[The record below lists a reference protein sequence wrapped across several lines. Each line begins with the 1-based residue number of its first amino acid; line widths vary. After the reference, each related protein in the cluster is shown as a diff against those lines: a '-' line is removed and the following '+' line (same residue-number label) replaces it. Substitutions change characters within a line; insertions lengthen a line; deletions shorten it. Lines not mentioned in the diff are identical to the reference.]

1 MTILAGTA
9 VFAACQEKEEDLGPA
24 RISVSPTELS
34 FEAPESSKSV
44 ELTATRDWTVQSSPD
59 WVALSVSSGEASTK
73 AQTISVS
80 VNENKSN
87 NRDGEVI
94 FTIGL
99 SKATLKVSQV
109 GPGGVLDNGD
119 GTLEKPYSVA
129 GVVEYVNS
137 LGSDVQSPNSVYV
150 KGLISTVETTFEG
163 SGTYG
168 NATFNMV
175 DSQGSSVVF
184 KAFQTYYLGNRKWV
198 SGDKEVKTGDEVI
211 VYGPV
216 VNYKGNTPET
226 AGKGASFIYSLN
238 GVSEGGTGGDAGTPE
253 GDGSVDNPYNVAAAL
268 AKAKETGETATA
280 ETYYIKGIISSVE
293 EQYGTQFGNATF
305 NLVDEGSNASFKAF
319 RIQYFN
325 NKRWTEGGLQVKE
338 GDEAVICGKIVNFR
352 GNTPETE
359 QGSGYLYSLNGEK
372 GSEEPAG
379 TPEGEGTLEKP
390 YNVAAAIN
398 AVKDLTWTSTTEYQ
412 KVGPY
417 YITGKVS
424 AVNDGYSKNTFGN
437 GTFEI
442 VDEEGGASFKV
453 YRAMY
458 LGNQQWTAALGEDV
472 KVGDVVVVYAELM
485 NYRGNTPETV
495 QNGGYLYSL
504 NGKTAPETP
513 TPTPGEP
520 KGTGTE
526 ADPYNPAA
534 ANAVAK
540 ALSWT
545 AKDDYEKTDPV
556 YVKGKITSIKE
567 AFSAQFGN
575 ASFYISED
583 GDASSET
590 FYAFRVLYF
599 GGEMWKAGDME
610 LKVGDEVVIYA
621 PLMNYHGDTPETVD
635 KQGYIV
641 SINGVTGGETPGPV
655 DPEMAE
661 PAGTGTEEDPFN
673 VAAAIAKAQET
684 GTVATEVE
692 YYITGTV
699 YGTADVSGEHGNATF
714 AIIDKGYPSAPF
726 TLYRIKSFGG
736 AAFTGKESIKAGDE
750 VVVKGQIVNY
760 QDKTPEISY
769 AGSVVLINGKTEFD
783 EVDPGEVPDSDFGSN
798 VTWQLGDAAATQ
810 TAVVNGTEDVSILKL
825 GTSKKTGS
833 ATLSIPSGSTRISF
847 YAISWNKAVSTVVF
861 KAGGKELGT
870 ISPAANSGL
879 QNNPPYSLTV
889 SEGDYY
895 EIELDGATTV
905 TVETSGTNP
914 RAALFGIQAR

>member
-137 LGSDVQSPNSVYV
+137 LGSDVQSSNSVYV
-150 KGLISTVETTFEG
+150 KGLVSTVETTFEG

-198 SGDKEVKTGDEVI
+198 SGDKEVKSGDEVI

-238 GVSEGGTGGDAGTPE
+238 GETEGGNTEIDYENAPEKTVAEFLAAADKGTYYKLSGTVGGSINTQYGNFDLTDDTGTVYVYGTKNITEYASRLVAGAQVTLAAHYDYYEKNQKHEAVDAYILSISGGQTPGSDTPADPE
-253 GDGSVDNPYNVAAAL
+253 GTGTENDPFNVGAAIAM
-268 AKAKETGETATA
+268 AQRTGETATS
-280 ETYYIKGIISSVE
+280 EVYYIKGKISSIE

-319 RIQYFN
+319 RVKYFN
-325 NKRWTEGGLQVKE
+325 DEKWTEGGLQVKV
-338 GDEAVICGKIVNFR
+338 GDEVVICGKIVNFK

-359 QGSGYLYSLNGEK
+359 QGSGYLYSLNGNK
-372 GSEEPAG
+372 G
-379 TPEGEGTLEKP
+379 
-390 YNVAAAIN
+390 
-398 AVKDLTWTSTTEYQ
+398 
-412 KVGPY
+412 
-417 YITGKVS
+417 
-424 AVNDGYSKNTFGN
+424 
-437 GTFEI
+437 
-442 VDEEGGASFKV
+442 GG
-453 YRAMY
+453 
-458 LGNQQWTAALGEDV
+458 D
-472 KVGDVVVVYAELM
+472 
-485 NYRGNTPETV
+485 
-495 QNGGYLYSL
+495 
-504 NGKTAPETP
+504 
-513 TPTPGEP
+513 
-520 KGTGTE
+520 
-526 ADPYNPAA
+526 
-534 ANAVAK
+534 
-540 ALSWT
+540 
-545 AKDDYEKTDPV
+545 
-556 YVKGKITSIKE
+556 
-567 AFSAQFGN
+567 
-575 ASFYISED
+575 
-583 GDASSET
+583 
-590 FYAFRVLYF
+590 
-599 GGEMWKAGDME
+599 
-610 LKVGDEVVIYA
+610 
-621 PLMNYHGDTPETVD
+621 
-635 KQGYIV
+635 
-641 SINGVTGGETPGPV
+641 TPGPV

-699 YGTADVSGEHGNATF
+699 YGTAEVNGEHGNATF
-714 AIIDKGYPSAPF
+714 TIIDKGYPSAPF

-760 QDKTPEISY
+760 QNKTPEISY

-914 RAALFGIQAR
+914 RAVLFGIQAR